1 MSRLKWQLTATRLPN
16 IDKDGGVSGVEKCV
30 KLVSNGVVSGKWPEA
45 RRWLELTATAPHQA
59 TPKGSI
65 AGESKRER
73 EDTTKPFIDAN
84 ELERLLQD
92 ADDEA
97 FVSSLKLSGNVDAD
111 KWEKLL
117 RDVSVEAVGSKLK
130 PRGETD
136 EATAGAN
143 TLSFYGELDADDDG
157 CR

>member
-1 MSRLKWQLTATRLPN
+1 M
-16 IDKDGGVSGVEKCV
+16 EK
-30 KLVSNGVVSGKWPEA
+30 
-45 RRWLELTATAPHQA
+45 
-59 TPKGSI
+59 
-65 AGESKRER
+65 
-73 EDTTKPFIDAN
+73 
-84 ELERLLQD
+84 LLQD

-117 RDVSVEAVGSKLK
+117 RDVSVEAVGIKLK

-143 TLSFYGELDADDDG
+143 TLSFHGELDADDNG